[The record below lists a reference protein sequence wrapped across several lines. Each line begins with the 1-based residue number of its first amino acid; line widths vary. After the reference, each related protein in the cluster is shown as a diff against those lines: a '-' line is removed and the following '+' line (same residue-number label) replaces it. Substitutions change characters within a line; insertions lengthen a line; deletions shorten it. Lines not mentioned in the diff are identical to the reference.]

1 MTVERPGLIA
11 AFDTTERVIT
21 HRIRITDPQQLDDSL
36 EALVAEAY
44 EEVGP
49 GFRGG

>member
-1 MTVERPGLIA
+1 VA
-11 AFDTTERVIT
+11 AFPTTKQVIT
-21 HRIRITDPQQLDDSL
+21 HRLRVTDASQLDDSL